1 MTIEAVVDDPAFTRA
16 FLSWAAARAEAL
28 RDPAVDREDLEQEVR
43 IALWQACKTYDPALS
58 SLKTWCR
65 RHVECALNN
74 FLRVQSRKRR
84 VFQLSLDAPVDEEER
99 RTLGE
104 TVACSTRTA
113 EERLADAD
121 FVRWLMENLDLTPIE
136 TLALRVHV
144 LGGTY
149 KELEETTGIPWKSL
163 DNAWQRVRKKALE
176 LLRKEE
182 LI

>member
-16 FLSWAAARAEAL
+16 FLSWAAARAE
-28 RDPAVDREDLEQEVR
+28 
-43 IALWQACKTYDPALS
+43 
-58 SLKTWCR
+58 
-65 RHVECALNN
+65 
-74 FLRVQSRKRR
+74 
-84 VFQLSLDAPVDEEER
+84 
-99 RTLGE
+99 
-104 TVACSTRTA
+104 
-113 EERLADAD
+113 
-121 FVRWLMENLDLTPIE
+121 
-136 TLALRVHV
+136 ALRVHV